1 LFLHVWIDLYQ
12 GFAGFDI
19 YLLIIA
25 LVTLFSA
32 ILFKRFDEPN
42 NAAIMGVTI
51 AVYKPY
57 SGGNPAMVAKAT
69 P

>member
-1 LFLHVWIDLYQ
+1 MALTLTFLAGVYQ
-12 GFAGFDI
+12 FAFGLARFGT
-19 YLLIIA
+19 
-25 LVTLFSA
+25 LVNF
-32 ILFKRFDEPN
+32 
-42 NAAIMGVTI
+42 VI